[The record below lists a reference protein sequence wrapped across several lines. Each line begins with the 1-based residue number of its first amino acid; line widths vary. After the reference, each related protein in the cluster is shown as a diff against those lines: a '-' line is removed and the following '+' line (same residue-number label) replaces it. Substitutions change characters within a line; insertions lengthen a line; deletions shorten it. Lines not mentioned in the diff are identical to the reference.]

1 VVITGGIPSSVCPNP
16 ETGPDVV
23 TATEPVASV
32 VVIGVD
38 IGTTSTKA
46 VAFDT
51 AGHELAARSIG
62 YDLHEPAPGR
72 AEQDPD
78 EIVAAVLGTVRQ
90 LTEELTVKVAA
101 LSFSSAMHSLIGLDP
116 DGRPVTASITW
127 ADSRASLQAE
137 RVRASSGG
145 LALHRRTGTPVHPMA
160 PLSKLIWF
168 HEQEPKLCEQV
179 GHWVGI
185 KEYVLLRLCEALV
198 MDHSIASGSGLMD
211 IQTLAWDSQ
220 ALQLAGITA
229 EQLPELVATTTILP
243 GLTPAAAEATGLPQD
258 TPVVVGAGDG
268 PLANLGLGA
277 VAPGVAA
284 CSIGTSG
291 ALRVMVEHAAVDP
304 LGGVFCYA
312 LTEDRW
318 VVGGAINNGG
328 VVLQWTGEALAP
340 DLGEKSEEELLALA
354 GTAPVGSGGLIMLPY
369 LLSERAPHWSSLPRG
384 AYIGLTHE
392 HRREHLIRAA
402 LEGVCQQ
409 LALVLHSMRAAGNE
423 IRQVR
428 ATGGFARSPLWRQML
443 ADALGMEIQFPA
455 GHEGSSFG
463 AALLGMQALGLIES
477 VEVAADLVTIEDVVR
492 PDPAAAALYAS
503 LLPVFSG
510 LYDALL
516 PTYTALRRLAP
527 SLPVDLSSGS
537 AASDSA
543 APHSSVP
550 HSSVPDSPAPDPA
563 HAAIKEH
570 S

>member
-1 VVITGGIPSSVCPNP
+1 VISSGLRSSVCPAADG
-16 ETGPDVV
+16 EVTEDVPDP
-23 TATEPVASV
+23 AAR

-38 IGTTSTKA
+38 IGTTSTKS

-51 AGHELAARSIG
+51 AGNELGSSSIG
-62 YDLHEPAPGR
+62 YELNEPAPGR
-72 AEQDPD
+72 VEQDPD
-78 EIVAAVLGTVRQ
+78 QIVDAVLGTIRQ
-90 LTEELTVKVAA
+90 VADGLSVPVAA

-116 DGRPVTASITW
+116 DGRPLTPSITW
-127 ADSRASLQAE
+127 ADSRASVQAE
-137 RVRASSGG
+137 RVRASAGG
-145 LALHRRTGTPVHPMA
+145 LALHRRTGSPVHPMA

-168 HEQEPKLCEQV
+168 REQEPKLCEQI

-185 KEYVLLRLCEALV
+185 KDYVLLRLCDALV
-198 MDHSIASGSGLMD
+198 TDHSLASGSGLCD
-211 IQTLAWDSQ
+211 IHKLAWDPE
-220 ALQLAGITA
+220 ALQLAGITI
-229 EQLPELVATTTILP
+229 EQLPELVRTTTVLP
-243 GLTPAAAEATGLPQD
+243 GLTAFAAKSTGLPAD

-291 ALRVMVEHAAVDP
+291 ALRVMVEHPAVDQ

-340 DLGEKSEEELLALA
+340 DLGEAPEEELLALA
-354 GTAPVGSGGLIMLPY
+354 ATAPVGSGGLIMLPY

-392 HRREHLIRAA
+392 HRREHLVRAA

-423 IRQVR
+423 VRQVR

-443 ADALGMEIQFPA
+443 ADALGIEIQFPA

-463 AALLGMQALGLIES
+463 AALLGMQALGLIKS
-477 VEVAADLVTIEDVVR
+477 VELAADLVKIDDIVR
-492 PDPAAAALYAS
+492 PDPAAAAVYAS
-503 LLPVFSG
+503 LLPVFSE
-510 LYDALL
+510 LYEALL
-516 PTYTALRRLAP
+516 PTFSSLRRLAP
-527 SLPVDLSSGS
+527 SLPIQN
-537 AASDSA
+537 
-543 APHSSVP
+543 H
-550 HSSVPDSPAPDPA
+550 
-563 HAAIKEH
+563 
-570 S
+570 